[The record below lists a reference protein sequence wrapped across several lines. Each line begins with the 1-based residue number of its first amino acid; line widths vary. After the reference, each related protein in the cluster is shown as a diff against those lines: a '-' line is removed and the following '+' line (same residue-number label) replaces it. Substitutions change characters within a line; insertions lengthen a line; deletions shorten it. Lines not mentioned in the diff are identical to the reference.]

1 MNYSILI
8 WVAVLAVAFGFA
20 WYQGY
25 LVELRNYTMETRE
38 EMKKCTWPTWA
49 ELKGSTVVVMISIAL
64 LGLFTF
70 LVDLVFATLVRWTT

>member
-8 WVAVLAVAFGFA
+8 WVAVLAVAFGIA

-25 LVELRNYTMETRE
+25 LVELRTYWQETME
-38 EMKKCTWPTWA
+38 EMHKCTWPTWA
-49 ELKGSTVVVMISIAL
+49 ELKGSTVVVMISIGL

-70 LVDLVFATLVRWTT
+70 LVDFVFATLVRWTT